1 MIFYTKLSAMKTKP
15 HKKHY
20 NDLKEYKKAA
30 NSMRYNE
37 FEELYDDIE
46 ENINEKNNKHKE
58 E

>member
-46 ENINEKNNKHKE
+46 ENINEKNNKQ
-58 E
+58 